1 MNRELLRVE
10 NLSVAYGDTQVVK
23 GIDFSL
29 RAGET
34 LALVGESGS
43 GKSQTAH
50 ALLRLLPGAARLGGS
65 VRLDGEELL
74 ALSPQNSFLDE
85 ISRQY
90 VATARAKGLGER
102 RVLYGHVFRNAM
114 LLVVAGLPAALVSV
128 FFTGSLLIEVLFSL
142 DGLGLMGY
150 EAALGRDYPV
160 VFGSLFIF
168 TLLGLLVKLAGD
180 LAYSLVDPRIDF
192 AARKQ

>member
-50 ALLRLLPGAARLGGS
+50 ALLRLLPGAAPGGS

-74 ALSPQNSFLDE
+74 ARRRRHCWRFVGS
-85 ISRQY
+85 
-90 VATARAKGLGER
+90 ARHG
-102 RVLYGHVFRNAM
+102 V
-114 LLVVAGLPAALVSV
+114 P
-128 FFTGSLLIEVLFSL
+128 
-142 DGLGLMGY
+142 
-150 EAALGRDYPV
+150 GR
-160 VFGSLFIF
+160 
-168 TLLGLLVKLAGD
+168 
-180 LAYSLVDPRIDF
+180 
-192 AARKQ
+192 

>member
-50 ALLRLLPGAARLGGS
+50 ALLRLLRARRAWAA
-65 VRLDGEELL
+65 
-74 ALSPQNSFLDE
+74 AC
-85 ISRQY
+85 
-90 VATARAKGLGER
+90 AWTARNCSPR
-102 RVLYGHVFRNAM
+102 RRRHCWRFV
-114 LLVVAGLPAALVSV
+114 
-128 FFTGSLLIEVLFSL
+128 GSAS
-142 DGLGLMGY
+142 
-150 EAALGRDYPV
+150 AWCSR
-160 VFGSLFIF
+160 S
-168 TLLGLLVKLAGD
+168 
-180 LAYSLVDPRIDF
+180 R
-192 AARKQ
+192 

>member
-65 VRLDGEELL
+65 
-74 ALSPQNSFLDE
+74 
-85 ISRQY
+85 
-90 VATARAKGLGER
+90 
-102 RVLYGHVFRNAM
+102 
-114 LLVVAGLPAALVSV
+114 
-128 FFTGSLLIEVLFSL
+128 
-142 DGLGLMGY
+142 
-150 EAALGRDYPV
+150 
-160 VFGSLFIF
+160 
-168 TLLGLLVKLAGD
+168 
-180 LAYSLVDPRIDF
+180 
-192 AARKQ
+192 

>member
-50 ALLRLLPGAARLGGS
+50 ALLRLLPAAARLGGS

-74 ALSPQNSFLDE
+74 ALSPQALLAIRGQRIGMVFQEPMTSLNPLQR
-85 ISRQY
+85 IGRQ
-90 VATARAKGLGER
+90 VGEGLRLHR
-102 RVLYGHVFRNAM
+102 RLRG
-114 LLVVAGLPAALVSV
+114 AALRQ
-128 FFTGSLLIEVLFSL
+128 TLIV
-142 DGLGLMGY
+142 DC
-150 EAALGRDYPV
+150 R
-160 VFGSLFIF
+160 
-168 TLLGLLVKLAGD
+168 TL
-180 LAYSLVDPRIDF
+180 
-192 AARKQ
+192 

>member
-74 ALSPQNSFLDE
+74 ALSPQALLT
-85 ISRQY
+85 IRGQ
-90 VATARAKGLGER
+90 RIGM
-102 RVLYGHVFRNAM
+102 VFQEPM
-114 LLVVAGLPAALVSV
+114 
-128 FFTGSLLIEVLFSL
+128 TSLNPLQ
-142 DGLGLMGY
+142 
-150 EAALGRDYPV
+150 R
-160 VFGSLFIF
+160 
-168 TLLGLLVKLAGD
+168 
-180 LAYSLVDPRIDF
+180 
-192 AARKQ
+192 